1 MSVLNLD
8 QILALDDRPVKTVPV
23 KAWGGEVLMR
33 PMSGAERDEFDS
45 FVVKQ
50 KGDPRGIRAAL
61 IAMTLCD
68 AAGKRVL
75 SLADAPKLAERSS
88 EVLAALE
95 QEALVLNGLRVEAAE
110 KN

>member
-1 MSVLNLD
+1 MASLSLE
-8 QILALDDRPVKTVPV
+8 QILAAEDRPVKSVAV
-23 KAWGGEVLMR
+23 KAWGGDVLMR
-33 PMSGAERDEFDS
+33 SMSGAERDEFDS
-45 FVVKQ
+45 FVVAR
-50 KGDPRGIRAAL
+50 KGDPKGIRTAL

-68 AAGKRVL
+68 SAGKRVL
-75 SLADAPKLAERSS
+75 ALADAGKIADKSS